1 MGEATLILR
10 AELYREADD
19 TFSVEI
25 IDPATGTTERQP
37 IPAQYAAMLPQVL
50 AMLG

>member
-1 MGEATLILR
+1 MADATLIMR

-25 IDPATGTTERQP
+25 VDPNTGTSERQP
-37 IPAQYAAMLPQVL
+37 IPAQYAAMLPQVI
-50 AMLG
+50 AMLK

>member
-1 MGEATLILR
+1 MTDATLIMR

-25 IDPATGTTERQP
+25 IDPNNGTAERQP
-37 IPAQYAAMLPQVL
+37 IPAQYAAMLPQVI
-50 AMLG
+50 AMLK